1 MVILTAQKKANHIS
15 EMPELGGI
23 VNYCTYCKTVKN
35 IHVKI
40 GWHTNAAKYFKDQ
53 RQPSNRPL
61 LLSCFVG
68 HPVFIKLEDLGKGG
82 GELLP

>member
-35 IHVKI
+35 IHVNI
-40 GWHTNAAKYFKDQ
+40 G
-53 RQPSNRPL
+53 
-61 LLSCFVG
+61 
-68 HPVFIKLEDLGKGG
+68 
-82 GELLP
+82 